1 MDSKLQDLSNGTKN
15 TQIGLRM
22 TKLWSYE
29 VGAKTGK
36 LQPRRDVRNDV
47 ATCRELQKRRRDVRN
62 DVATWQRAAETTS
75 RRCCTTS
82 RRSGSILDGFL
93 AHFEGELRV
102 FLSKNPR
109 DRERTIGNDFLGV
122 FEGEQAP
129 FGWKHPRACSW
140 RDF

>member
-1 MDSKLQDLSNGTKN
+1 
-15 TQIGLRM
+15 M

-36 LQPRRDVRNDV
+36 LQP
-47 ATCRELQKRRRDVRN
+47 RRDVRN

-93 AHFEGELRV
+93 AHFEPIIGGFSAKTLGIEWR
-102 FLSKNPR
+102 R
-109 DRERTIGNDFLGV
+109 IGNDFLDV

>member
-1 MDSKLQDLSNGTKN
+1 
-15 TQIGLRM
+15 M

-36 LQPRRDVRNDV
+36 LQP
-47 ATCRELQKRRRDVRN
+47 RRDVRN

-93 AHFEGELRV
+93 AHFERRIEG
-102 FLSKNPR
+102 FLSKNPKDR
-109 DRERTIGNDFLGV
+109 DWKGGNDFLGR
-122 FEGEQAP
+122 F
-129 FGWKHPRACSW
+129 
-140 RDF
+140 

>member
-1 MDSKLQDLSNGTKN
+1 
-15 TQIGLRM
+15 M

-47 ATCRELQKRRRDVRN
+47 AT
-62 DVATWQRAAETTS
+62 WQRAAETTS
-75 RRCCTTS
+75 QRCCTTS

-93 AHFEGELRV
+93 AHFEPIIGG
-102 FLSKNPR
+102 FKA
-109 DRERTIGNDFLGV
+109 RTLGIESRRIWNDFLDV

>member
-1 MDSKLQDLSNGTKN
+1 MDSTLQELSNGTKN

-29 VGAKTGK
+29 VGEKTGK
-36 LQPRRDVRNDV
+36 LQ
-47 ATCRELQKRRRDVRN
+47 QRRDVRN
-62 DVATWQRAAETTS
+62 DVATWQRAAQMTS

-82 RRSGSILDGFL
+82 RRSGSVLGEFL
-93 AHFEGELRV
+93 AHFEPIRKGFKAKTGGIEREDGGER
-102 FLSKNPR
+102 
-109 DRERTIGNDFLGV
+109 ILGV

>member
-1 MDSKLQDLSNGTKN
+1 MESKLQELSNGTKN

-47 ATCRELQKRRRDVRN
+47 AT
-62 DVATWQRAAETTS
+62 WQRAAETTS
-75 RRCCTTS
+75 RRGCTTS

-93 AHFEGELRV
+93 AHFEPIIGGFKAQTLGIEMGEW
-102 FLSKNPR
+102 
-109 DRERTIGNDFLGV
+109 RTISWGV